1 MVRDD
6 LVFAVRVL
14 LRSGDAPT
22 FQALLRNS
30 LPSDM
35 AEVMSHLSPADN
47 STLLRLLP
55 KVERAELFSFFE
67 PDHQDAVLDAMS
79 RNEQVELWEQLPSD
93 DRADIYNRM
102 REARRAQILPAL
114 AKIERDDILKLA
126 SYAEG
131 TVGSITTSDY
141 ATVRADVTVE
151 QALQTLRQEA
161 PDKETIYQVYIVDDQ
176 HRLKGTVSL
185 RDLVIA
191 PPGTSV
197 AELMRTDVVHVRA
210 DQDREEAARLI
221 SHYGLLAVPVVN
233 GGDKLIGIVTVDDA
247 MAVAEQES
255 TEDFHKGGGTLALNN
270 LSVKDAST
278 WLMYRK
284 RVVWLVVLVFGN
296 LFSGAGIARFED
308 TLMAFIAL
316 VFFLPL
322 LIDSGGNAGSQS
334 ATLMVR
340 ALATGDVVLRD
351 WLRML
356 GREFGVALLLGLTMA
371 LAVSV
376 IGIFRGGPDI
386 ALVVALSMVLIVLVG
401 SLIGMSLPFLLSR
414 FKLDPATASAPLITS
429 IADASGVVIYLSI
442 AVLILGAPSAA

>member
-6 LVFAVRVL
+6 LVFSVRVL
-14 LRSGDAPT
+14 LRSGDANT
-22 FQALLRNS
+22 FQALVRNS

-35 AEVMSHLSPADN
+35 AEVMSALAPADN
-47 STLLRLLP
+47 AALLRLLP

-67 PDHQDAVLDAMS
+67 PDHQDDVLDAMS

-102 REARRAQILPAL
+102 SEARRAQILPAL

-126 SYAEG
+126 AYAEG

-141 ATVRADVTVE
+141 ATVRADVTVG

-296 LFSGAGIARFED
+296 LFSGAGIAHFED
-308 TLMAFIAL
+308 TLVAFIAL

-322 LIDSGGNAGSQS
+322 LIDSGGNAGAQA

-371 LAVSV
+371 LAVSG